1 MPFKHAFDTTGA
13 TSGAGTAYHSRPPDF
28 SSGFEWGSC
37 YSMLNLLCMFYRS
50 LFVLLYFFFWPL
62 CCLFVFD
69 LRILIIPLLSS
80 NSSYFNSIC
89 PSCINLSI
97 KTQCRSFVINLK
109 LYDHDHAIFSPESI
123 YIPHF
128 ASLVM
133 AFSIWLSSA
142 FKTS

>member
-13 TSGAGTAYHSRPPDF
+13 TSGAGTAYHSRPF
-28 SSGFEWGSC
+28 QTTWIFLRFLVG
-37 YSMLNLLCMFYRS
+37 
-50 LFVLLYFFFWPL
+50 FVLLVLIFCVCFIDRCLLSWPL

-69 LRILIIPLLSS
+69 IRILIIPLLSS

-89 PSCINLSI
+89 PSCIILSV

-142 FKTS
+142 FETS